1 MTAGKD
7 TFTLAEANR
16 RLPLVRRIVAD
27 IIELYPGLR
36 ERALAATRAGGEGAA
51 GARLDGALQQEADRI
66 DALVREL
73 ESLGCS
79 FKGFEEGLVDF
90 PARLKGRTVCLCWRY
105 DEPSI
110 TYWHE
115 LSAGYAGRQPI
126 TPEVEATIASES
138 GRD

>member
-1 MTAGKD
+1 MTAGRD

-27 IIELYPGLR
+27 IIALYPDLR
-36 ERALAATRAGGEGAA
+36 ERALAATRGGGEGAT
-51 GARLDGALQQEADRI
+51 GARLDGALQQEAERI
-66 DALVREL
+66 EELVREL

-90 PARLKGRTVCLCWRY
+90 PARLEGRTVWLCWRY

-110 TYWHE
+110 THWHE
-115 LSAGYAGRQPI
+115 LSEGYAGRQPI
-126 TPEVEATIASES
+126 TPEVEAAIAREAR
-138 GRD
+138 RD